1 MLTLIGYGVAVVAG
15 SWFTVTTCYVA
26 LIHLKK
32 LRRQG
37 KPLLFWTASLL
48 VPGVVGWLVDVLF
61 MNFVVG
67 TLAYVER
74 PHELTFSSRIQRHYL
89 DELAVGRARKFTT
102 WWADRLN
109 EIDDSPHIHGPR

>member
-1 MLTLIGYGVAVVAG
+1 MLPLWAAVAVAVLFWTVA
-15 SWFTVTTCYVA
+15 TCYVA

-32 LRRQG
+32 LLRQG
-37 KPLLFWTASLL
+37 KPLVFWTSALL

-61 MNFVVG
+61 MNVVVA
-67 TLAYVER
+67 TVAYVEL

-89 DELAVGRARKFTT
+89 ADPARKFTR
-102 WWADRLN
+102 WWAARLN

>member
-1 MLTLIGYGVAVVAG
+1 MMLTLIGWIALA
-15 SWFTVTTCYVA
+15 WFTVATCYVA

-32 LRRQG
+32 LRKQG

-48 VPGVVGWLVDVLF
+48 VPGIVGWLVDVLF

-67 TLAYVER
+67 TVAYLEL
-74 PHELTFSSRIQRHYL
+74 PHELTFSARIQRKYL
-89 DELAVGRARKFTT
+89 AELANGKQRKFTT
-102 WWADRLN
+102 WWAARLN